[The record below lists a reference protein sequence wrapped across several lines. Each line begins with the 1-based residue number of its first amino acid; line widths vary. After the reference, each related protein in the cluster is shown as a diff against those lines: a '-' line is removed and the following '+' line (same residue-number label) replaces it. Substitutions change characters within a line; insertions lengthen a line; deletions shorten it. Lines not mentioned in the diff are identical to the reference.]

1 MRSIGVLISH
11 TYAGDTQSRILYRT
25 KNLHQIMMQVLYKK
39 FTNNKK
45 AMANSANN
53 NYYYYCFTASW
64 TVSGTIWVSRY
75 QKGKSRKVKPIW
87 IYWSKR
93 QWVAVASAGYMQVC
107 ISSQTDNHAS
117 IPPLSFFTGQMP
129 FLSPNQQRQSTEGN
143 STNNKTTN
151 CHSQQTSWREG

>member
-1 MRSIGVLISH
+1 
-11 TYAGDTQSRILYRT
+11 
-25 KNLHQIMMQVLYKK
+25 MMQVLYKK

-93 QWVAVASAGYMQVC
+93 Q
-107 ISSQTDNHAS
+107 
-117 IPPLSFFTGQMP
+117 
-129 FLSPNQQRQSTEGN
+129 
-143 STNNKTTN
+143 
-151 CHSQQTSWREG
+151 